1 MNIKETIKVL
11 KIIEDH
17 CITHEEGKPLVGTL
31 SYSVGGI
38 NSKKYNFPKALSSAI
53 QALENKPSIKELK
66 AEFRARNKWYYQY
79 LAGEISIGKFCD
91 LLAEAI
97 YNFRRGK

>member
-53 QALENKPSIKELK
+53 QALENKPSIEEIRKEVELEYMRGMTGGYK
-66 AEFRARNKWYYQY
+66 NIDI
-79 LAGEISIGKFCD
+79 ISNI
-91 LLAEAI
+91 ATAI